1 MTFFQ
6 LFQFRRSW
14 GKILA
19 VGFFA
24 RLIFFSFHENNYKW
38 SENYTFQFSFYAML
52 FMFPSTLYMIL
63 NWIRRKHQSFI
74 KTEIEMVMR
83 HKKTTCFL
91 SQHTLVDKSKGL
103 GKDTGNPAWRST
115 RRIYIELSFLVLM
128 ILRQKWE
135 GLHLEYMLNF
145 RIRASVVTLIQC
157 YFS

>member
-6 LFQFRRSW
+6 LFQFQRSW
-14 GKILA
+14 GKMACSWTICTFDL
-19 VGFFA
+19 
-24 RLIFFSFHENNYKW
+24 FSFQK
-38 SENYTFQFSFYAML
+38 NYTFQFSFYAMPL
-52 FMFPSTLYMIL
+52 CSHLLYIIV

-103 GKDTGNPAWRST
+103 GKDTGNLAWRST

-135 GLHLEYMLNF
+135 GLLLEYMFNF